1 MVGSSKQV
9 VAGRR
14 PVTDTGV
21 ASRGETMRKTFPFGV
36 VGMVLMVVVGLA
48 GCKGPFARNLPPAPL
63 LAHPGPGVDGP
74 GPGVMAFEPA
84 QPVPPLASQ
93 ILFVGP
99 EGMQVTWGVTH
110 PLAFDSEPLVC
121 PGRYNFPQ
129 GGIYQ
134 LKLSNIPGR
143 PGVELY
149 PTLEVANAIP
159 RTAAYLAHSAI
170 PIQFTEEDFDQVLS
184 GNFVTKVIYLPDPEF
199 QELAVAG
206 VETLVS
212 TRLDPGVDP
221 ITEAD
226 NRGSILAI
234 VRMGNK
240 DLQLPTEMGGNGT
253 AVVPAMGYGPMAAN
267 GNLPGYVAGY
277 SSPQWGMPMSGTPI
291 GLPGPPHVP
300 LGAPAGLYK
309 HTMVNHTWDH
319 MPEPNHR
326 VRIDVKQRPGYSYPR
341 PANHAWVVERNA
353 GPPVLYRQPYG
364 IKHQVLGP
372 DGYAGGTCPPEASA
386 PDNTAEQ

>member
-1 MVGSSKQV
+1 MKKSLG
-9 VAGRR
+9 
-14 PVTDTGV
+14 
-21 ASRGETMRKTFPFGV
+21 F
-36 VGMVLMVVVGLA
+36 VLIFVMGLV
-48 GCKGPFARNLPPAPL
+48 GCKGPLARNLPPAPV

-74 GPGVMAFEPA
+74 GPGVMAFQPA

-99 EGMQVTWGVTH
+99 EGMQVSWGVSH
-110 PLAFDSEPLVC
+110 PAAFDAEPVIC

-143 PGVELY
+143 PGIELY
-149 PTLEVANAIP
+149 PTLEVGNAIP
-159 RTAAYLAHSAI
+159 RTAAFLAHSAI

-199 QELAVAG
+199 QELAIAG

-226 NRGSILAI
+226 NRGTILAI
-234 VRMGNK
+234 VRLGNK
-240 DLQLPTEMGGNGT
+240 DLQLPTEMEGMEGGF
-253 AVVPAMGYGPMAAN
+253 VPTMGYGPN
-267 GNLPGYVAGY
+267 GPLPGNMAGY
-277 SSPQWGMPMSGTPI
+277 SAPQWGMPMVGTPI

-300 LGAPAGLYK
+300 LGGPAGLYK
-309 HTMVNHTWDH
+309 HTMVNHTREQI
-319 MPEPNHR
+319 PEPNHR
-326 VRIDVKQRPGYSYPR
+326 MRIDVKQQPGFSYPR
-341 PANHAWVVERNA
+341 PANHAWIVERNG
-353 GPPVLYRQPYG
+353 GPPVLYQQPHG
-364 IKHQVLGP
+364 VQHQVIGP
-372 DGYAGGTCPPEASA
+372 ENYGYADGTCPTEADPST
-386 PDNTAEQ
+386 PDPAEE